1 MGIMEKKSKNGVSEA
16 VWNRVKEILE
26 KRKVSQVR
34 LKAMCEES
42 GYSIS
47 QPEISRLFS
56 GKAKLTL
63 YQLIAFSDTL
73 RVPLDQLIHPVLDAG
88 ILQISDIDNRA
99 DFQISG
105 DSFITN
111 PFQGAFDGYLGEY
124 RTVFHCTEPNEDK
137 FLYGKIWFNK
147 NESKH
152 ICEVIFKLDTGE
164 KDQNQKAIIKEYHG
178 QFIVSARM
186 NVGYCILL
194 NERMGEICSLEFRH
208 RSFLIKQA
216 QCRLGM
222 VLTVS
227 AGELKR
233 PVVHRILLCRNE
245 ITPVLL
251 SKVSPFLKMGIG
263 EVMVSRKA
271 LTELIYHSEK
281 LNNFNFESLLKH
293 SDFEEVAF
301 IDESSLRKIN
311 RRISNLEMA
320 EIIAALRNISYGTAY
335 VSYLSE
341 KEDSQTYDI
350 LRRMELEK
358 SRD

>member
-1 MGIMEKKSKNGVSEA
+1 MGIMEKKSKNDVSDGI
-16 VWNRVKEILE
+16 WSRVKEILE

-99 DFQISG
+99 DFQIFG

-111 PFQGAFDGYLGEY
+111 PSQGAYDGYLGEY
-124 RTVFHCTEPNEDK
+124 RTVFHSTEPNEADK

-147 NESKH
+147 NENKH

-164 KDQNQKAIIKEYHG
+164 KDQNQKAVIKEYHG

-251 SKVSPFLKMGIG
+251 SKVSPFLKMEIG
-263 EVMVSRKA
+263 EIMVSRKA
-271 LTELIYHSEK
+271 LTELIHHSEK
-281 LNNFNFESLLKH
+281 LNVNFNFESLLKN

-335 VSYLSE
+335 ASYLSE

-358 SRD
+358 S